1 MPRFYVDFALSP
13 DSVVELPDNVVRH
26 LNVLRVKNTEEIVL
40 FNGNGKAYPALP
52 EVLEKRRASVRI
64 LREEATDNESPL
76 NITLVQAVSAAER
89 MDFTL
94 QKSMELGVA
103 EIRPV
108 ISERCVVRLSGE
120 RAEKRVARWQEI
132 VVSACEQS
140 GRNIVPKVLPLTT
153 YAQSLQQLPQETT
166 KLLMSLN
173 RAQKLSDVRPQSG
186 KVVFMVGPEGGW
198 TEKEEQQAFDAGF
211 QSVTLGKRVLRTE
224 TASLAAIAA
233 MQTLWGDFA

>member
-1 MPRFYVDFALSP
+1 M
-13 DSVVELPDNVVRH
+13 
-26 LNVLRVKNTEEIVL
+26 L

-94 QKSMELGVA
+94 QKSVELGVA

-120 RAEKRVARWQEI
+120 RAEKRWRV
-132 VVSACEQS
+132 
-140 GRNIVPKVLPLTT
+140 GRK
-153 YAQSLQQLPQETT
+153 S
-166 KLLMSLN
+166 SF
-173 RAQKLSDVRPQSG
+173 R
-186 KVVFMVGPEGGW
+186 
-198 TEKEEQQAFDAGF
+198 
-211 QSVTLGKRVLRTE
+211 RVNK
-224 TASLAAIAA
+224 AAAI
-233 MQTLWGDFA
+233 LCRRFYR